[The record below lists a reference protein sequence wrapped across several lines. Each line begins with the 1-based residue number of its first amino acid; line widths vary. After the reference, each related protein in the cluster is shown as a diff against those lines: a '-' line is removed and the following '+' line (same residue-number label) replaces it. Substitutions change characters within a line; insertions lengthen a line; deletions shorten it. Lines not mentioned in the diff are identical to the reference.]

1 MKKSTITKIIFF
13 PLCGISF
20 IQMQPIYS
28 SSTILNCSGDIPKGA
43 SGIIKASSYKVEEEK
58 IDICKK
64 NPVANS
70 IKGYVKEIFF
80 LQFLHLPSKNIQLK
94 IGILSNHFS

>member
-1 MKKSTITKIIFF
+1 MLGEDWMFN
-13 PLCGISF
+13 
-20 IQMQPIYS
+20 M
-28 SSTILNCSGDIPKGA
+28 
-43 SGIIKASSYKVEEEK
+43 
-58 IDICKK
+58 KK

-80 LQFLHLPSKNIQLK
+80 LQFLHLPNKKIQLI